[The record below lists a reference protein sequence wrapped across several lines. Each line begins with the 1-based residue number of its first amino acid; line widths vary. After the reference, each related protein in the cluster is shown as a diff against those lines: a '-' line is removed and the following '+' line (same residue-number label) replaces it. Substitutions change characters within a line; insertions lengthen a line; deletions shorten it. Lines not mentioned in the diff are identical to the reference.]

1 MKSNYLTQLS
11 EVKMGVKKEVKEEV
25 MPRLFERSFVKLK
38 LQSSQTKL
46 TRSVAQD
53 NGFVLE
59 GI

>member
-1 MKSNYLTQLS
+1 
-11 EVKMGVKKEVKEEV
+11 MGVKKEVKEEV